1 MGINY
6 DNYLS
11 YILFLK
17 PKAEN
22 LQDAI
27 LQENAVRV

>member
-6 DNYLS
+6 NNFLS

-17 PKAEN
+17 RKAEN
-22 LQDAI
+22 LQAAI

>member
-6 DNYLS
+6 NNFVS
-11 YILFLK
+11 HILFLK

-22 LQDAI
+22 FQDAI
-27 LQENAVRV
+27 LQKMQ